1 MFVPDPRASLETTYL
16 CPMEKQPQKQL
27 EFITL
32 MATLMASVALSLD
45 ALLPALDLIGKA
57 VGNTNPV
64 TNQWLVIIFFLGVG
78 SGPLVFGPVS
88 DSIGRKPVVYIGF
101 ALFIV
106 ASFICVSAEN
116 FGWMVFGRFLQG
128 VALSAPR
135 TVSIAMIRDKFS
147 GDFMARIMSFVTAIF
162 ILIPVVAPALGKAI
176 LDAFGWEAI
185 FHFQVVFGIAV
196 ALWFWLRQPET
207 LPVRNRKTFR
217 PIILWT
223 GFREVLQY
231 RKTVIFTLIWGL
243 ITGSF
248 LVYLSTTQVIF
259 EIQYGVVDLFPYLFA
274 ALAVTIGGATLVNGS
289 LVLKYGMQRL
299 IGASLLSFTAI
310 PLLYILLYYG
320 GTNPPLAVLMVFLC
334 LQFFAIGFLF
344 GNLRAMAME
353 PLGHIA
359 GLGAAITG
367 FLATV
372 ISVSLSSWIGSFL
385 DQTVIP
391 LFSGFLICG
400 LVSLL
405 LLGASQNSFRRIFT

>member
-1 MFVPDPRASLETTYL
+1 
-16 CPMEKQPQKQL
+16 MEKQPQNQL

-32 MATLMASVALSLD
+32 MAALMATVALSLD

-57 VGNTNPV
+57 VGNSDPV
-64 TNQWLVIIFFLGVG
+64 KNQWLVSIFFLGVG
-78 SGPLVFGPVS
+78 SGPLLFGPIS

-101 ALFIV
+101 AIFV
-106 ASFICVSAEN
+106 GASFLCVGSGSL
-116 FGWMVFGRFLQG
+116 GWMIFGRFLQG

-135 TVSIAMIRDKFS
+135 TISIAMIRDKFS
-147 GDFMARIMSFVTAIF
+147 GDYMARIMSFVTAIF
-162 ILIPVVAPALGKAI
+162 ILIPVIAPALGKTI
-176 LDAFGWEAI
+176 LDFFGWKAI
-185 FHFQVVFGIAV
+185 FHFQVLFGIAV
-196 ALWFWLRQPET
+196 VVWFWLRQPET
-207 LPVRNRKTFR
+207 LPPRKRKTFR

-231 RKTVIFTLIWGL
+231 RRTVFFTLIWGL

-259 EIQYGVVDLFPYLFA
+259 EIQYGVEDLFPYLFA

-289 LVLKYGMQRL
+289 LVLKYGMLRL
-299 IGASLLSFTAI
+299 IGMSLLSFTGIA
-310 PLLYILLYYG
+310 LFYVLLYYG
-320 GTNPPLAVLMVFLC
+320 GPNPSLPVLMVFLC
-334 LQFFAIGFLF
+334 LQFFTIGFLF

-372 ISVSLSSWIGSFL
+372 ISVALSTWIGSFL
-385 DQTVIP
+385 QQTVMP
-391 LFSGFLICG
+391 LFTGFLVCG
-400 LVSLL
+400 LLSLL
-405 LLGASQNSFRRIFT
+405 LLGISQFRSRRGFA

>member
-1 MFVPDPRASLETTYL
+1 MCETAYL
-16 CPMEKQPQKQL
+16 CPMEKQPRNQL

-32 MATLMASVALSLD
+32 MAALMASVALSLD

-57 VGNTNPV
+57 VGNSDPV
-64 TNQWLVIIFFLGVG
+64 RNQWLVTIFFLGVG
-78 SGPLVFGPVS
+78 SGPLLFGPVS

-101 ALFIV
+101 TLFIV
-106 ASFICVSAEN
+106 ASFVCVGSEDL
-116 FGWMVFGRFLQG
+116 GWMIFGRYLQG
-128 VALSAPR
+128 AALSAPR

-185 FHFQVVFGIAV
+185 FHFQVVFGIVV
-196 ALWFWLRQPET
+196 AIWFWLRQPET

-217 PIILWT
+217 PLVLWT

-231 RKTVIFTLIWGL
+231 RRTVLFTLIWGM

-274 ALAVTIGGATLVNGS
+274 ALAITIGGATLINGS
-289 LVLKYGMQRL
+289 LVIKYGMKRL
-299 IGASLLSFTAI
+299 IGMSLLSFTAI
-310 PLLYILLYYG
+310 AFFYLLLFYG
-320 GTNPPLAVLMVFLC
+320 KPNPPLPVLMVFLC

-367 FLATV
+367 FLATA
-372 ISVSLSSWIGSFL
+372 ISVALSWWIGSFL
-385 DQTVIP
+385 EQTVVP
-391 LFSGFLICG
+391 LFAGFLFCG
-400 LVSLL
+400 LFSILLFGFSL
-405 LLGASQNSFRRIFT
+405 NRFKRRFT